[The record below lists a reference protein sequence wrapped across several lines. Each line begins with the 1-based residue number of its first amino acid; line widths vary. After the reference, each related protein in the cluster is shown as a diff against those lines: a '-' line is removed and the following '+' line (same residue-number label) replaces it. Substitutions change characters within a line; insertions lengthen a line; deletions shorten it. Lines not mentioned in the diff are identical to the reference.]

1 MYELIFTNNFV
12 INFFN
17 SFLFIIFN
25 IFFSYLIHLYLRE
38 RNFIL
43 IKNYQPLIIFFLFFS
58 IIALIFNLLILF
70 NNYQYFNTTLIL
82 VFALQFL
89 FIIKYF
95 SLLKKIKIKL
105 IEISRVDK
113 FIILLLV
120 SLYLIS
126 ILPIS
131 DADSISLHQNLS
143 NEIYLRG
150 LKNLDLEKNLGFAIY
165 SNTQNLLIISPILNS
180 DNFGAQLNIII
191 LIFFF
196 IYKFRENKNFI
207 LIILS
212 CPLIIYLISAQ
223 KLQLFFGILYLLI
236 FIIVN
241 EKLIKNKFGLFIT
254 IFLLIFYSSGN
265 LSYILFTIPLY
276 IYIFLNYKKEWIKI
290 IYYSAISFLFTL
302 LPVFLIKHIYFS
314 NFLAPFFDQHFGNNN
329 FYYHALSYSLRATEG
344 WLENA
349 SNFQIYYRP
358 FISFNLSELS
368 SSLGV
373 IFLFMLININLQKKT
388 KFFSLII
395 IVIVISTGQ
404 ILPRYYLEAFL
415 ILSYYFNLNKFYLK
429 ALTISQNLIIL
440 AVSLIFINIVYF
452 NMNVVSNKEEYM
464 NKFSFSYFNS
474 IQQKEL
480 NIEDN
485 ILDLTSARPSLFYN
499 DNILSART
507 LILLKNYPEF
517 DKYFKKLI
525 DEKSIKYIILDN
537 KKDIPACLKLS
548 KIQDINQVKAI
559 RNFLIKPLRS
569 TSSIF
574 KIQSNN
580 CKF

>member
-1 MYELIFTNNFV
+1 MYELIFTNNFF

-25 IFFSYLIHLYLRE
+25 IFFSYLIHLNLIE
-38 RNFIL
+38 RNYIL

-95 SLLKKIKIKL
+95 SLLKKIKSKL

-196 IYKFRENKNFI
+196 IFKFRENKNFI

-212 CPLIIYLISAQ
+212 SPLIIYFISAQ

-241 EKLIKNKFGLFIT
+241 EKLIKSKFGLFIT

-290 IYYSAISFLFTL
+290 IYYSAISFLFTI

-358 FISFNLSELS
+358 FISFKLSELS
-368 SSLGV
+368 SSLGI

-415 ILSYYFNLNKFYLK
+415 ILSYYFKLNKFYLK

-440 AVSLIFINIVYF
+440 AVSLIFINIAYF
-452 NMNVVSNKEEYM
+452 NMNVVSNKDEYM
-464 NKFSFSYFNS
+464 NNFSFSYFNS

-537 KKDIPACLKLS
+537 KKNIPACLKLS
-548 KIQDINQVKAI
+548 KIKDINQVKAM

-580 CKF
+580 CEF

>member
-212 CPLIIYLISAQ
+212 CPLIIYFISAQ

-241 EKLIKNKFGLFIT
+241 EKLIKSKFGLFIT

-290 IYYSAISFLFTL
+290 IYYSAISFLFTI

-368 SSLGV
+368 SSLGI

-415 ILSYYFNLNKFYLK
+415 ILSYYFKLNKFYLK

-452 NMNVVSNKEEYM
+452 NMNVVSNKDEYM
-464 NKFSFSYFNS
+464 NNFSFSYFNS

-537 KKDIPACLKLS
+537 KKNIPACLKLS
-548 KIQDINQVKAI
+548 KIKDINQVKAI

-574 KIQSNN
+574 KIQNNN
-580 CKF
+580 C

>member
-212 CPLIIYLISAQ
+212 CPLIIYFISTQ

-241 EKLIKNKFGLFIT
+241 EKLIKSKFGLFIT

-290 IYYSAISFLFTL
+290 IYYSAISFLFTI

-368 SSLGV
+368 SSLGI

-415 ILSYYFNLNKFYLK
+415 ILSYYFKLNKFYLK

-464 NKFSFSYFNS
+464 NNFSFSYFNS

-537 KKDIPACLKLS
+537 KKNIPACLKLS
-548 KIQDINQVKAI
+548 KIKDINQVKAI

-574 KIQSNN
+574 KIQNNN
-580 CKF
+580 C

>member
-212 CPLIIYLISAQ
+212 CPLIIYFISAQ

-368 SSLGV
+368 SSLGI

-452 NMNVVSNKEEYM
+452 NMNVVSNKDEYM
-464 NKFSFSYFNS
+464 NNFSFSYFNS

-574 KIQSNN
+574 KIQNNN
-580 CKF
+580 C

>member
-1 MYELIFTNNFV
+1 MYELIFTNNFF

-25 IFFSYLIHLYLRE
+25 IFFSYLIHLNLRE
-38 RNFIL
+38 RNYIL
-43 IKNYQPLIIFFLFFS
+43 FKNYQPLIIFFLFFS

-105 IEISRVDK
+105 IEINRVDK

-196 IYKFRENKNFI
+196 IHKFRENKNFI

-212 CPLIIYLISAQ
+212 CPLIIYFISAQ

-290 IYYSAISFLFTL
+290 IYYSAISFLFTI

-537 KKDIPACLKLS
+537 KKNIPACLKLS